1 MVPESKK
8 IRVMF
13 SKTGA
18 LKFISHL
25 DMNRTMKA
33 AFLRSGLPIWYTMGF
48 NPHPKTV
55 FSLPLSVGVSDL
67 CCFMDF
73 KITEEVSHEEI
84 CRALNAAFPE
94 GLHALEAY
102 EPQTKLSDIGWSEY
116 EISIEAVGTNTSSEE
131 KIKAVFAAPMVIEK
145 NSKAGIKT
153 VDIAPLCEL
162 AECRAEGDRIKLRLL
177 LSSTE
182 NEFVNPRFP
191 IECISKAL
199 DEIPADADTDIC
211 RTAVY
216 LADKKTYFR

>member
-33 AFLRSGLPIWYTMGF
+33 AFLRSKLPIWYTMGF

-55 FSLPLSVGVSDL
+55 FSLPLSVGVSDM
-67 CCFMDF
+67 CGFMDF
-73 KITEEVSHEEI
+73 KITEEVSGEEI
-84 CRALNAAFPE
+84 CRALNVAFPA
-94 GLHALEAY
+94 GLHAIEAY
-102 EPQTKLSDIGWSEY
+102 EPQTRLSDIKWSEY
-116 EISIEAVGTNTSSEE
+116 EIEIEANGANPATEE
-131 KIKAVFAAPMVIEK
+131 KIKAVFAAPMIIQK
-145 NSKAGIKT
+145 NSKSGIKT
-153 VDIAPLCEL
+153 VDIAPLCDL
-162 AECRAEGDRIKLRLL
+162 LECHAEGDMIKLRLL

-191 IECISKAL
+191 IECISRA
-199 DEIPADADTDIC
+199 ADGISEEAETCIC

-216 LADKKTYFR
+216 LEDKKTNFR

>member
-33 AFLRSGLPIWYTMGF
+33 AFLRSKLPIWYTMGF

-116 EISIEAVGTNTSSEE
+116 KHRSDRRKHFIGRKDKGGFRSTY
-131 KIKAVFAAPMVIEK
+131 
-145 NSKAGIKT
+145 
-153 VDIAPLCEL
+153 
-162 AECRAEGDRIKLRLL
+162 GDREKLQGRH
-177 LSSTE
+177 
-182 NEFVNPRFP
+182 
-191 IECISKAL
+191 
-199 DEIPADADTDIC
+199 
-211 RTAVY
+211 
-216 LADKKTYFR
+216 

>member
-1 MVPESKK
+1 MVSESKK

-25 DMNRTMKA
+25 DLNRTMKA
-33 AFLRSGLPIWYTMGF
+33 AFIRSKLPIWYTMGF

-55 FSLPLSVGVSDL
+55 FSLPLSVGVSDM
-67 CCFMDF
+67 CGFMDF
-73 KITEEVSHEEI
+73 KITEDVPGEEI
-84 CRALNAAFPE
+84 CRALNNAFPT

-102 EPQTKLSDIGWSEY
+102 EPQSRLSDMKWSRYDIKIEAKGADFATK
-116 EISIEAVGTNTSSEE
+116 EKIEAVFRS
-131 KIKAVFAAPMVIEK
+131 PMIIEK

-153 VDIAPLCEL
+153 VDISPMCDLISCT
-162 AECRAEGDRIKLRLL
+162 CGGDFVKLDIL

-191 IECISKAL
+191 IECIMRAV
-199 DEIPADADTDIC
+199 EEFHADADNDIC

-216 LADKKTYFR
+216 LDDKKTNFR

>member
-33 AFLRSGLPIWYTMGF
+33 AFLRSKLPIWYTMGF

-116 EISIEAVGTNTSSEE
+116 EISIEAIGANTSSEE

-162 AECRAEGDRIKLRLL
+162 VQCRAEV
-177 LSSTE
+177 T
-182 NEFVNPRFP
+182 P
-191 IECISKAL
+191 
-199 DEIPADADTDIC
+199 
-211 RTAVY
+211 
-216 LADKKTYFR
+216 

>member
-1 MVPESKK
+1 MVPEIKK
-8 IRVMF
+8 MRVMF

-33 AFLRSGLPIWYTMGF
+33 AFLRSALPIWYTMGF

-73 KITEEVSHEEI
+73 KLTRDVSPAEL
-84 CRALNAAFPE
+84 CDALNFAFPE
-94 GLHALEAY
+94 GLRALEAY
-102 EPQTKLSDIGWSEY
+102 EPVTKLSDIGWSKY
-116 EISIEAVGTNTSSEE
+116 EICIEASDADAAAEE

-145 NSKAGIKT
+145 NSKSGIKT
-153 VDIAPLCEL
+153 VDIAPLCDL
-162 AECRAEGDRIKLRLL
+162 IDCHAAGDVIKLTLL

-191 IECISKAL
+191 IECISRAL
-199 DEIPADADTDIC
+199 DVIPADADTDIC

>member
-1 MVPESKK
+1 M
-8 IRVMF
+8 
-13 SKTGA
+13 
-18 LKFISHL
+18 
-25 DMNRTMKA
+25 
-33 AFLRSGLPIWYTMGF
+33 
-48 NPHPKTV
+48 
-55 FSLPLSVGVSDL
+55 
-67 CCFMDF
+67 
-73 KITEEVSHEEI
+73 
-84 CRALNAAFPE
+84 
-94 GLHALEAY
+94 
-102 EPQTKLSDIGWSEY
+102 
-116 EISIEAVGTNTSSEE
+116 EAVGADTSSEE

-162 AECRAEGDRIKLRLL
+162 AECRAEGDKISLRLL